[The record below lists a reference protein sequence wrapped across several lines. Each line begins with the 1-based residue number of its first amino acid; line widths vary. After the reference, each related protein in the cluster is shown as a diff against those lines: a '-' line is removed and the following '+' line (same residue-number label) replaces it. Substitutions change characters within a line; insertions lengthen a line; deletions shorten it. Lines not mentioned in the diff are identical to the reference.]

1 MRYPKEKG
9 LGKQISRF
17 FWFVI
22 FGLDSFN
29 FTRVAGFFNALFLV
43 LFQLLTVFLKNRNLI
58 KICLGCLEQ
67 VAKKLTQM
75 VVCHGD
81 FHPMGS
87 NPRKKSPTKNTSNS
101 ISISH
106 LQGAGSKTRLR
117 TRIELALKQ
126 SFLPRLGPFCLIFS
140 STGTPRCSPGREGA
154 PFKGCVFCWEI
165 DVPIG
170 VFQWCLDVRGSW
182 YMVSKWRK
190 SYL

>member
-1 MRYPKEKG
+1 
-9 LGKQISRF
+9 
-17 FWFVI
+17 
-22 FGLDSFN
+22 
-29 FTRVAGFFNALFLV
+29 
-43 LFQLLTVFLKNRNLI
+43 
-58 KICLGCLEQ
+58 
-67 VAKKLTQM
+67 M

-140 STGTPRCSPGREGA
+140 STGNPAMFTRKGRPLRDVFFVGKLMYLLEFFSGA
-154 PFKGCVFCWEI
+154 
-165 DVPIG
+165 
-170 VFQWCLDVRGSW
+170 
-182 YMVSKWRK
+182 
-190 SYL
+190 